1 MYSFIIAT
9 SHRFCNYSVA
19 ETKGKLDE
27 ILGDLDERFGRDIE
41 GLKVFMDGCPH
52 ACAHHWVGDI
62 GLQGTTARTD
72 DGGKI
77 EAYDITLR
85 GGLGAETDIGRPLLR
100 RIPSDEITGTITR
113 LVGAWVEKRR
123 NLNGDGAAFTFRRW
137 VAEKDDDELVAIAA
151 GGSELAGQE
160 TPDRP
165 VLRISG
171 PFLDFTGGLDRLEA
185 RADTVGDLIRKA
197 TRSYPALQE
206 QFIRA
211 DGSLD
216 DNINMFLNEDD
227 VRGMELLD
235 TPVKPG
241 DELVVLPAL
250 AGG

>member
-1 MYSFIIAT
+1 MVEEAGADVRFTRQQNFIVGNIPEEKLSGTLEGLAEIGFPIERNPVYGSSIACT

-137 VAEKDDDELVAIAA
+137 VAEKDDDEPR
-151 GGSELAGQE
+151 S
-160 TPDRP
+160 
-165 VLRISG
+165 SG
-171 PFLDFTGGLDRLEA
+171 R
-185 RADTVGDLIRKA
+185 
-197 TRSYPALQE
+197 
-206 QFIRA
+206 
-211 DGSLD
+211 
-216 DNINMFLNEDD
+216 
-227 VRGMELLD
+227 
-235 TPVKPG
+235 
-241 DELVVLPAL
+241 
-250 AGG
+250 